1 VIRPLTANR
10 NGELPRF
17 DKLSVEQQIVLKM
30 ASVCG
35 ATFSLYTVNLTLDK
49 MGYLTIKNKTEKIFV
64 DMEEKS
70 LIKRVFGTQDRKES
84 KSNIVSG
91 LSPVGQSLKQ
101 TEFGPGSDSQG
112 SPASFRALGSFRG
125 ESFRSPGSSNPKMRG
140 SEIASASVH
149 RCLGNAENMLFDAEP
164 TVCKLFSDAR

>member
-1 VIRPLTANR
+1 VIRPPTANR

-49 MGYLTIKNKTEKIFV
+49 MGYLTTKNKTEKIFV
-64 DMEEKS
+64 DKEEKG
-70 LIKRVFGTQDRKES
+70 LIKRVFGMQDRKES

-91 LSPVGQSLKQ
+91 PSPKGQSLKQ

-125 ESFRSPGSSNPKMRG
+125 GSFRSPGSSNPK
-140 SEIASASVH
+140 
-149 RCLGNAENMLFDAEP
+149 LKKYPF
-164 TVCKLFSDAR
+164 